1 MTDET
6 KGDGAR
12 KGYWYQT
19 YTGREVYPVDLR
31 PEDIDIRDIAHSLAL
46 KCRFNGACRVHY
58 SVAAHSL
65 HVHDYLLATKRS
77 WNFGDVLRSVL
88 RWGLMHDAAEAYLG
102 DITRPVKRSL
112 DGVAEIESSIQTTIA
127 ERFYLAL
134 PIPGEVLQADNVL
147 LVTEARDLMA
157 PPPRP
162 WGVPAQPWQRNL
174 NLYLEP
180 WEATERRFLEQAVE
194 LGIVGK
200 GEAGL

>member
-6 KGDGAR
+6 KGDAER

-19 YTGREVYPVDLR
+19 YTGREVYPIDLR

-46 KCRFNGACRVHY
+46 KCRFNGSCRVMY
-58 SVAAHSL
+58 NVAQHSL
-65 HVHDYLLATKRS
+65 HVHDYLLATVRS
-77 WNFGDVLRSVL
+77 WGGVNRRMVLS
-88 RWGLMHDAAEAYLG
+88 WGLMHDAAEAYLG
-102 DITRPVKRSL
+102 DITRPVKSSL
-112 DGVAEIESSIQTTIA
+112 QGVKEIEASIQSTIA
-127 ERFYLAL
+127 ERFYLEL
-134 PIPGEVLQADNVL
+134 PMPEEVLHADNVL

-162 WGVPAQPWQRNL
+162 WGVVAQPWQRNL

-180 WEATERRFLEQAVE
+180 WQITERRFLEQAVE
-194 LGIVGK
+194 LGIVGR